1 MARLRFAR
9 ARSDHCVVRVKL
21 KPTVHQGESKSI
33 ETKPNVVAPKPKLKS
48 TSPSAPLD
56 VREADGKAKPG
67 DAPREGEITGGRA
80 GKSAVHARMQA
91 SSDDGAIKNAK
102 KQPTPETHP
111 QLFWNGKQKWK
122 APPPNVDVIV
132 NHENTDGRGWIEKW
146 RAPGKGGVPDPN
158 GKWVHNYTLEEMQRK
173 AGEKF
178 VKNRGFAQ
186 NLGELRMQMARDL
199 RGSLDDKSTR
209 TALAVA
215 IIDRTYIRVGNESS
229 TKRSAGD
236 EEKQDTYGITT
247 MLGQHLRIE
256 DEKAVFTFVGKSEV
270 AHTKV
275 VEEPRLVKMLADL
288 KKRTA
293 AGDELFAGVKASD
306 VNDWL
311 EPFGGT
317 AKSFRTYHA
326 TRMATDA
333 FRAWD
338 ATHKGATTQER
349 ENIVQ
354 AVVAEVA
361 ERLGHT
367 PAVCQGSYIDPA
379 IVTLFV
385 KGKMP

>member
-1 MARLRFAR
+1 M
-9 ARSDHCVVRVKL
+9 RVKL
-21 KPTVHQGESKSI
+21 NPTTVGKSKT
-33 ETKPNVVAPKPKLKS
+33 ENVVAEKPKLR
-48 TSPSAPLD
+48 SAPKEARVD
-56 VREADGKAKPG
+56 VRESNGKAKAG
-67 DAPREGEITGGRA
+67 DAPREGEVSGGRA
-80 GKSAVHARMQA
+80 GKSALHMRLP
-91 SSDDGAIKNAK
+91 SKDGAKKATAAK
-102 KQPTPETHP
+102 TPQTHP
-111 QLFWNGKQKWK
+111 ASFWSGKEKWK
-122 APPPNVDVIV
+122 TPPPNVEVIV
-132 NHENTDGRGWIEKW
+132 NADNKDGKGWIEKW

-199 RGSLDDKSTR
+199 RGDIGDKSTR
-209 TALAVA
+209 VALAVA

-247 MLGQHLRIE
+247 MLGQHLSFK
-256 DEKAVFTFVGKSEV
+256 DNKAIFTFVGKSEV
-270 AHTKV
+270 GHTKV
-275 VEEPRLVKMLADL
+275 VEAPRFVKMLSEL

-293 AGDELFAGVKASD
+293 PGDELFASVKASD

-338 ATHKGATTQER
+338 ATHKGASAQER
-349 ENIVQ
+349 ENIVE

-367 PAVCQGSYIDPA
+367 PSVCKGSYIDPA

>member
-1 MARLRFAR
+1 
-9 ARSDHCVVRVKL
+9 VRVKL
-21 KPTVHQGESKSI
+21 NTPVSSKA
-33 ETKPNVVAPKPKLKS
+33 TGKTNVADVVAEKPKLKS
-48 TSPSAPLD
+48 AGPVGAKKTQAPID
-56 VREADGKAKPG
+56 ERDAKDGTAKAG
-67 DAPREGEITGGRA
+67 DAPREGTISGGRA
-80 GKSAVHARMQA
+80 GKSAVHARMLQ
-91 SSDDGAIKNAK
+91 SDDDSGAIKNAK
-102 KQPTPETHP
+102 KTAETHP
-111 QLFWNGKQKWK
+111 ESFWNGKEKWK
-122 APPPNVDVIV
+122 TPPPKVDVIV
-132 NHENTDGRGWIEKW
+132 NPDNTDGRGWIEKW

-199 RGSLDDKSTR
+199 RGSVEDKSTR
-209 TALAVA
+209 VALAVA
-215 IIDRTYIRVGNESS
+215 VIDRTYIRVGNETS
-229 TKRSAGD
+229 TKRAASD
-236 EEKQDTYGITT
+236 DDKVNTYGITT
-247 MLGQHLRIE
+247 MLGQHLSIA
-256 DEKAVFTFVGKSEV
+256 DGKATFTFVGKSEV

-275 VEEPRLVKMLADL
+275 VEEPRLVKMLGEL
-288 KKRTA
+288 KARTKNE
-293 AGDELFAGVKASD
+293 GELFAGVSASD
-306 VNDWL
+306 VNTWL

-338 ATHKGATTQER
+338 ATHKGASKQER

-367 PAVCQGSYIDPA
+367 PQVCQGSYIDPA